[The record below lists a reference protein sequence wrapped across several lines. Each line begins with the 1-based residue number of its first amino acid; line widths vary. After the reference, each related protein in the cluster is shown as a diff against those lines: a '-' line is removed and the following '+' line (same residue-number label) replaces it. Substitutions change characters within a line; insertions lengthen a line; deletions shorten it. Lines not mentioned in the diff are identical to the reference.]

1 MEMTEPQRLHRRRR
15 RRKIRLPMQS
25 APHNLYSSLLRPLL
39 FRLDP
44 ETAHRLTI
52 AALSLMPRLRPADDP
67 PELTT
72 MVFGLAF
79 ANPVG
84 LAAGMDKDARTLAGW
99 NALGFGFAELGTIT
113 PRPQPGNAPP
123 RIWRLPS
130 HRALINRLGF
140 PGEGME
146 AVATRLRR
154 ARYGPL
160 RQVGNGSDRAIRVG
174 LNFGP
179 NKDTPPDQVAEDY
192 AALTRRLAPFADFIV
207 VNLSS
212 PNTPGLREWQAPE
225 RMRAIVEAVRAA
237 LPADQPRPPIMIKI
251 APDLEPD
258 QLSAVCAAS
267 LDLARAQGSDATGI
281 VATNTTLKRE
291 ELGVNAT
298 FAGGLSGELLLARSR
313 EVIAQVYRETNG
325 RVPIIGVGGIASAE
339 DAYGH
344 IRAGASLIEFYTGMI
359 YRGPGLAREIKRG
372 LVRLLTRD
380 GFRSI
385 SDAVGSASIK

>member
-1 MEMTEPQRLHRRRR
+1 
-15 RRKIRLPMQS
+15 
-25 APHNLYSSLLRPLL
+25 
-39 FRLDP
+39 
-44 ETAHRLTI
+44 
-52 AALSLMPRLRPADDP
+52 
-67 PELTT
+67 
-72 MVFGLAF
+72 
-79 ANPVG
+79 
-84 LAAGMDKDARTLAGW
+84 MDKDARALDGW

-123 RIWRLPS
+123 RMWRLAS
-130 HRALINRLGF
+130 QRALINRLGF

-146 AVATRLRR
+146 AAAMRLRR

-160 RQVGNGSDRAIRVG
+160 GKVANGSDHALRVG

-179 NKDTPPDQVAEDY
+179 NKDTPPEQVAEDY
-192 AALTRRLAPFADFIV
+192 AALTHRLAPSASFIV

-212 PNTPGLREWQAPE
+212 PNTPGLRKWQAPE
-225 RMRAIVEAVRAA
+225 RMRAIVEAVRAV
-237 LPADQPRPPIMIKI
+237 LPADEDRPPILVKI
-251 APDLEPD
+251 APDLEPE
-258 QLSAVCAAS
+258 QLSAVCAAAM
-267 LDLARAQGSDATGI
+267 DLVGSKGSDVIGI
-281 VATNTTLKRE
+281 VATNTTLMRE

-298 FAGGLSGELLLARSR
+298 YAGGLSGAPLLTRSR
-313 EVIAQVYRETNG
+313 EVIAQVYRQTSG

-372 LVRLLTRD
+372 LMRLLERD

-385 SDAVGSASIK
+385 GEAVGTASMK